1 MFRIH
6 VCRFPIKN
14 SICDL
19 SVNFYNSFLELF
31 FINNVEYKKKVTI
44 ITQFIN
50 IPLTFTFAFIFNH
63 AIITV
68 FRRKQQGTVN
78 E

>member
-1 MFRIH
+1 M
-6 VCRFPIKN
+6 
-14 SICDL
+14 
-19 SVNFYNSFLELF
+19 
-31 FINNVEYKKKVTI
+31 NNVEYKKKVTI